1 MGRKK
6 KTIGI
11 GLDEL
16 IKKSLEASDVEK
28 KINELERE
36 IKSLYDE
43 IGKLENENKILRR
56 ELENAEG
63 LNKKSADYYFKK
75 GLEMDKKGDYPYAS
89 YYYIRALEIDPEHI
103 KALINLGTMYY
114 EFELDERAIEIFE
127 EVLKLDPTNEIA
139 KENLKILKEEEE

>member
-1 MGRKK
+1 MGKKK

-16 IKKSLEASDVEK
+16 IKKSLETGGVEK
-28 KINELERE
+28 KIDELERE

-43 IGKLENENKILRR
+43 IEKLENENKILRE

-63 LNKKSADYYFKK
+63 LNRKSADYYFKK

-89 YYYIRALEIDPEHI
+89 YYYIKALEMEPEHI
-103 KALINLGTMYY
+103 KALINLGTIYY
-114 EFELDERAIEIFE
+114 EFELDERAIEIFKK
-127 EVLKLDPTNEIA
+127 VLEIEPENEIA
-139 KENLKILKEEEE
+139 KENLKILLEEED